1 MSTHTGHAER
11 RTLRLPDKPLQRVY
25 TWLRGSATGLLALA
39 LLVGTGAGV
48 GAVVFRYL
56 ILGFTVLFTGHQ
68 DYSAADHAPN
78 PFFPS
83 LGP

>member
-1 MSTHTGHAER
+1 
-11 RTLRLPDKPLQRVY
+11 
-25 TWLRGSATGLLALA
+25 LALA
-39 LLVGTGAGV
+39 LIVGTGAGV
-48 GAVVFRYL
+48 GAIVFRYL